1 MSDIIFG
8 AATASDYDAFARLIR
23 QYVEWCRDRYQDDA
37 WFIDQV
43 LSQQSWERELENLS
57 VSYGPP
63 NGRTFLARH
72 EGQICGCGAY
82 RRRSSAV
89 CEMKRLFVLD
99 QFHGKGY
106 GRKLC
111 EEIIRS
117 ARNDRFK
124 IMRLDT
130 ANLMTEAITM
140 YQSFGFR
147 DGAPY
152 NVYPENLMR
161 YIVFMEMPLADN

>member
-1 MSDIIFG
+1 MSDIIFT
-8 AATASDYDAFARLIR
+8 ATTASDYDAFAQLVRE
-23 QYVEWCRDRYQDDA
+23 YVEWCRDRYRDEA
-37 WFIDQV
+37 WFIDQAM
-43 LSQQSWERELENLS
+43 SHQSLERELEDLS

-82 RRRSSAV
+82 RRRTNAI
-89 CEMKRLFVLD
+89 CEMNRLFVPD
-99 QFHGKGY
+99 QFRGKGY

-111 EEIIRS
+111 EAIIRS
-117 ARNDRFK
+117 AKEEKFK
-124 IMRLDT
+124 VMRLDT
-130 ANLMTEAITM
+130 ANLLTVAIAM

-147 DGAPY
+147 PCAPY
-152 NVYPENLMR
+152 NHYPEKLMP